1 MPVYTY
7 KDFRDVLQKL
17 GFQLART
24 RKHETW
30 VRKEQ
35 DKPLKIVRIRHKK
48 KKDIP
53 KSLFYDMLRQAGIE
67 SEEEFRKILKGK

>member
-1 MPVYTY
+1 MAVCTY
-7 KDFRDVLQKL
+7 RDFRKVLQKL

-30 VRKEQ
+30 VKKEEG
-35 DKPLKIVRIRHKK
+35 KPLKIVRVRHKR

-53 KSLFYDMLRQAGIE
+53 KSLFNEMLKQAGIE
-67 SEEEFRKILKGK
+67 NEEEFQKILNS

>member
-1 MPVYTY
+1 MAVYTY
-7 KDFRDVLQKL
+7 GDFRTVLRKL

-30 VRKEQ
+30 VKREQ
-35 DKPLKIVRIRHKK
+35 GRPLRIVRVRHQG

-53 KSLFYDMLRQAGIE
+53 KPLFNEMLRQAGIG
-67 SEEEFRKILKGK
+67 SEEEFRRILNS

>member
-1 MPVYTY
+1 MAVYTY
-7 KDFRDVLQKL
+7 GDFRNVLRKL

-30 VRKEQ
+30 VKREKG
-35 DKPLKIVRIRHKK
+35 KPLKIVRVRHKQ

-53 KSLFYDMLRQAGIE
+53 KSLFNEMLKQAGIE
-67 SEEEFRKILKGK
+67 SEEEFQRILKS